1 MYINHS
7 SNHSKLFKSTW
18 NHLRIPFTH
27 HHNPQIQNQIH
38 PPTPSLK
45 KKKQQKYIPTK
56 LPTHHHTQFTP
67 RNRDEA
73 WCPPLRSIT
82 DPRHV
87 RSKKKKKIPRKKTV
101 VARSLSPWPKIN
113 VAETLIGDQSR
124 RGSVP
129 CQTNEQRLLINLATH
144 I

>member
-1 MYINHS
+1 MPTKVHHEIATCV
-7 SNHSKLFKSTW
+7 LRCVR
-18 NHLRIPFTH
+18 HLRSRILVTCD
-27 HHNPQIQNQIH
+27 Q
-38 PPTPSLK
+38 
-45 KKKQQKYIPTK
+45 
-56 LPTHHHTQFTP
+56 
-67 RNRDEA
+67 RRRR
-73 WCPPLRSIT
+73 RS
-82 DPRHV
+82 RE
-87 RSKKKKKIPRKKTV
+87 KKT